1 MDDDS
6 CSVIQPAIMAAGWI
20 GLHRRM
26 GALPLTAIPP
36 PTGWQNVASRL
47 AASVS
52 AVLIFLFAEWER
64 CVPARRRDKAFSQF
78 FLEKIALSAQDAPP
92 ARREAFKKILI
103 LPVCCVNVQDCGGAY

>member
-1 MDDDS
+1 MDYDS

-20 GLHRRM
+20 GLHWRM
-26 GALPLTAIPP
+26 GALPPTAIPP

-52 AVLIFLFAEWER
+52 AVLIFCLQNGNAASP
-64 CVPARRRDKAFSQF
+64 PAGVIKLLVNF

-103 LPVCCVNVQDCGGAY
+103 LPVCCVNVQAYESAY